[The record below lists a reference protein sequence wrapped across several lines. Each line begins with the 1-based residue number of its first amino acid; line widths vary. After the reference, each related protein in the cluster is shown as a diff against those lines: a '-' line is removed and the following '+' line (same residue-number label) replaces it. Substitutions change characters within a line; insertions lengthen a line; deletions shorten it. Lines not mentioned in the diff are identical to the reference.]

1 MSRQFGRCRIRRFSV
16 INLVK
21 LGLTLTIEFQLA
33 FSNLQLT
40 YTHATFFTLDRVP
53 SCKRAMMT
61 SLAVH
66 VLL

>member
-1 MSRQFGRCRIRRFSV
+1 MSHQKI
-16 INLVK
+16 
-21 LGLTLTIEFQLA
+21 LGDKPRETLTIEFQLA